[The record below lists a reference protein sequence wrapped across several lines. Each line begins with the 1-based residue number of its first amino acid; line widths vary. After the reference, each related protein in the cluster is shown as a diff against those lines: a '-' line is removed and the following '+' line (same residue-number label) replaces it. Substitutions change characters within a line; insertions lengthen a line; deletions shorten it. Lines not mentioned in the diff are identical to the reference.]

1 VIFDYQVLTDTIHN
15 MKPMNY
21 LLTQLGQSSTWRG
34 ILMVL
39 TAVGVSLNPQHQEA
53 IVAAGLGLVGAIN
66 ILRKG

>member
-1 VIFDYQVLTDTIHN
+1 MIFDYSVLTDTIHN

>member
-1 VIFDYQVLTDTIHN
+1 

>member
-1 VIFDYQVLTDTIHN
+1 

-34 ILMVL
+34 VL
-39 TAVGVSLNPQHQEA
+39 LVCTALGVSLSPQHQEA

-66 ILRKG
+66 IFRKG